1 MVKVTKTVLPV
12 LCVCM
17 HSRYK
22 WFRLMSPAC
31 LHHIVAWT
39 QWDPMQIPHA
49 YSTVKADWSQS
60 GYHGY
65 RQAEKTVVMRGSY

>member
-1 MVKVTKTVLPV
+1 
-12 LCVCM
+12 
-17 HSRYK
+17 
-22 WFRLMSPAC
+22 MSLTC

>member
-1 MVKVTKTVLPV
+1 MVEVPFY
-12 LCVCM
+12 LCVCVCACM
-17 HSRYK
+17 HGRYK

>member
-1 MVKVTKTVLPV
+1 
-12 LCVCM
+12 
-17 HSRYK
+17 
-22 WFRLMSPAC
+22 MSLTC

-39 QWDPMQIPHA
+39 QWDPMQISHA
-49 YSTVKADWSQS
+49 YSTVKADWSVQS